1 MPMLAQFPSWMM
13 FVLLM
18 MFMGPLMRMMF
29 GGGRGKQDRLDGSAR
44 NEIKRLENTLAERDG
59 MLEDLQLR
67 MSELESRL
75 DFTERLLAER
85 KEPAQFPER

>member
-1 MPMLAQFPSWMM
+1 MPMQAQFPSWMM
-13 FVLLM
+13 FVLIM
-18 MFMGPLMRMMF
+18 MFMGPMMRLMF
-29 GGGRGKQDRLDGSAR
+29 GGGRSKQDRLDGSSR

-59 MLEDLQLR
+59 MLEDLQHR

-85 KEPAQFPER
+85 KDPVHFPER